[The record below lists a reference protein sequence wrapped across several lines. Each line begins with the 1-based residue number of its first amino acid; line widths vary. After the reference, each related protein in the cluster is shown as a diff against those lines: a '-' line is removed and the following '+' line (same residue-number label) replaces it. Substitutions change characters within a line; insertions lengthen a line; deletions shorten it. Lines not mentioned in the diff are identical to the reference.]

1 MSSNHARMSHPD
13 PTFDPTEKCPP
24 EDPTDQAKEDEE
36 LHKERLEHQYDNSYE
51 PLAGEPDPSWMQ

>member
-1 MSSNHARMSHPD
+1 MSHPD